1 MKPKYQT
8 QRKPPV
14 FKAAVMCNADRLKG
28 RLENEPEIFARFK
41 ALEEEVNKQQ
51 FVREQVEIM
60 LSEFY
65 DLPLTRK
72 WWIEDFNVFMGGG
85 RIAGS
90 QMRKIFSTLKEQG
103 GIPLLNLDERNALN
117 TFISK

>member
-14 FKAAVMCNADRLKG
+14 FKAAVMCNADRLRG
-28 RLENEPEIFARFK
+28 RLENQPEFFARFK
-41 ALEEEVNKQQ
+41 ALEEEVNQQQ

-72 WWIEDFNVFMGGG
+72 GRIEDFNVFMGVG

-90 QMRKIFSTLKEQG
+90 ELKKIFSTLNNKV
-103 GIPLLNLDERNALN
+103 
-117 TFISK
+117 TFLS